1 MCAAMT
7 RTHLVLV
14 LSSLFIVACG
24 GATTE
29 DSTADDEASS
39 GTEVVATPTPE
50 TTPTD
55 PTPTGPLPEGVTPT
69 RYALDLEVVP
79 SRETFRGT
87 VDIRVRLD
95 RPTQRIWMHGTGM
108 TVSEAW
114 IATGFEGDL
123 ANGPLRSRPTSAE
136 SARWEPS
143 DREGVNRVVTDVP
156 VGPGEV
162 TIHLAYET
170 RFDRQ
175 LKGLYRVDVGDDHY
189 AFTQFEPTS
198 ARYAFPGFDEP
209 RFKTPFDI
217 TLRVPEAEHGVA
229 NTREIEN
236 AVENGLR
243 RLRFAATEP
252 LPTYLVAMAVGPLDI
267 VEGTAIPANDVRAT
281 PLPFRGICARGR
293 GAEMRYAMEHTAALV
308 ASLERW
314 TGVAYPYDKLDIV
327 AVPDFASGAME
338 NAGLITFRETFLLLP
353 EQPGEDHV
361 RAFTSIM
368 AHELAHHWFGDL
380 VTMPWWDDIW
390 LNEAF
395 ATYMATRTV
404 ADVAPEQNASMSAVA
419 GAQGAMGADS
429 LGSARRIRQPITSD
443 HDIRN
448 AFDSI
453 TYQKGAAVIA
463 MFERYVGPD
472 VFRAGIHRYLEEHR
486 FGTAT
491 GDDLLLAISR
501 EAGRDVTT
509 PFRTFLDQPGVP
521 LVHADLA
528 CGEGGNVVSLRQ
540 ERFTPLGFSSDGF
553 AAESFAAD
561 AAAPTPAE
569 PQAPSRW
576 QIPVCVRYGR
586 GRTSAEACTLLNQT
600 SARIDL
606 PAGACPEWVHPNAG
620 ASGYYRFALPS
631 DDLDALVTR
640 GYAQLDPRERL
651 SLANN
656 VRAMVG
662 AGTADARDVLAL
674 LPRFANDDERLV
686 AIEPIGLVAHVV
698 DDLADAEYRADA
710 RAWAGTLYAR
720 RFQRLGW
727 TARRGERGDDRL
739 LRRDLASFMARIARD
754 PAVLARA
761 SQLGQ
766 AYVGRGTGRSADGQ
780 LHPEAVQAELLGVVT
795 IAAVNDLHQPPCP
808 RGQTCEANALSAE
821 QVAFFDHVLGLAVAS
836 DDGTVRTRLFAAL
849 ASAETPTL
857 AERALDLTLDP
868 RLRVNELGIPM
879 GIQAETPEGRRRALS
894 WVSGHLPALRERL
907 ATTRLG
913 YVPWTFGGLCT
924 VEERTAVSSLFA
936 PVIAEW
942 PGGPRNLAGTL
953 EAISMCIARRERQL
967 PAVNWFFQSRRP
979 RRAGDAEAIAP
990 LSVVRAQQSVRAP
1003 IP

>member
-1 MCAAMT
+1 MT
-7 RTHLVLV
+7 RTHV
-14 LSSLFIVACG
+14 LSLCLSMLALSWLGGCG
-24 GATTE
+24 AATSDGTTTTE
-29 DSTADDEASS
+29 DEASS
-39 GTEVVATPTPE
+39 GVEIVETPAPVETP
-50 TTPTD
+50 PD
-55 PTPTGPLPEGVTPT
+55 PTPSGPLPDGVTPT

-123 ANGPLRSRPTSAE
+123 TNGPLRARPTSAQT
-136 SARWEPS
+136 ARWEPS

-156 VGPGEV
+156 VGPGDV

-170 RFDRQ
+170 PFDRQ
-175 LKGLYRVDVGDDHY
+175 LKGLYRVDVGSDHY

-198 ARYAFPGFDEP
+198 ARFAFPGFDEP

-217 TLRVPEAEHGVA
+217 TLRVPEGERGVA
-229 NTREIEN
+229 NTHEIEN
-236 AVENGLR
+236 VVENGLR

-267 VEGTAIPANDVRAT
+267 VEGTAIPANDVRST
-281 PLPFRGICARGR
+281 PLPFRGVCARGR
-293 GAEMRYAMEHTAALV
+293 GAEMRYAMEHTAAIV

-314 TGVAYPYDKLDIV
+314 TGVAYPYNKLDIV

-404 ADVAPEQNASMSAVA
+404 ADVAPEQNANTSAVA

-429 LGSARRIRQPITSD
+429 LSSARRIRQPIESD

-448 AFDSI
+448 AFDAI

-491 GDDLLLAISR
+491 GQDLLLAISR

-528 CGEGGNVVSLRQ
+528 CGEGGNVVLLRQ
-540 ERFTPLGFSSDGF
+540 ERFTPLGFSS
-553 AAESFAAD
+553 AET
-561 AAAPTPAE
+561 APTTATEGAE
-569 PQAPSRW
+569 PALPPRW
-576 QIPVCVRYGR
+576 HIPVCVRYGR
-586 GRTSAEACTLLNQT
+586 GRTTGEACTLLNQT

-606 PAGACPEWVHPNAG
+606 PAGQCPDWVHPNAG
-620 ASGYYRFALPS
+620 ASGYYRFALPA

-640 GYAQLDPRERL
+640 GYAQLEPRERL

-674 LPRFANDDERLV
+674 LPRFAGDQERLV
-686 AIEPIGLVAHVV
+686 ALEPIGLIAHVV
-698 DDLADAEYRADA
+698 DDLADPEYRTEA
-710 RAWAGTLYAR
+710 RAWAGSLYAR
-720 RFQRLGW
+720 RFQQLGW
-727 TARRGERGDDRL
+727 TARRGESGDARL
-739 LRRDLASFMARIARD
+739 LRRDLASFMTRIARD
-754 PAVLARA
+754 RAVLARA
-761 SQLGQ
+761 SQLGH
-766 AYVGRGTGRSADGQ
+766 AYLGRGTGRSADGQ

-795 IAAVNDLHQPPCP
+795 IAAVNDTHAPPCP
-808 RGQTCEANALSAE
+808 RGTECETNAVSAE
-821 QVAFFDHVLGLAVAS
+821 QVALFDHALALAVAS
-836 DDGTVRTRLFAAL
+836 EDGTVRTRLLAAL
-849 ASAETPTL
+849 SSAETPSL

-868 RLRVNELGIPM
+868 RLRVNELGTPM
-879 GIQAETPEGRRRALS
+879 GVQAETPEGRRRALS
-894 WVSGHLPALRERL
+894 WVSGHLTELRERF

-924 VEERTAVSSLFA
+924 AEERTAVSTLFS
-936 PVIAEW
+936 PVIADW
-942 PGGPRNLAGTL
+942 PGGPRNLAGAL

-967 PAVNWFFQSRRP
+967 PAVNWFFHARRP
-979 RRAGDAEAIAP
+979 RRPGDAEAIAP
-990 LSVVRAQQSVRAP
+990 LSVVREQQIVRAP
-1003 IP
+1003 VP

>member
-1 MCAAMT
+1 MCAAMM
-7 RTHLVLV
+7 RAHLLLI
-14 LSSLFIVACG
+14 LSSVFVVACG
-24 GATTE
+24 GGSVEEEIATE
-29 DSTADDEASS
+29 DETS
-39 GTEVVATPTPE
+39 GVEVIATPTPE
-50 TTPTD
+50 APPPE
-55 PTPTGPLPEGVTPT
+55 PTPTGQLPGGFTPT

-79 SRETFRGT
+79 SQDTFRGT
-87 VDIRVRLD
+87 VEVRVHLE

-114 IATGFEGDL
+114 IATGFEGDI
-123 ANGPLRSRPTSAE
+123 AQGMLRARPSSALD
-136 SARWEPS
+136 ARWEPS

-156 VGPGEV
+156 VGPGDV
-162 TIHLAYET
+162 TIHLRYET

-198 ARYAFPGFDEP
+198 ARYAFPSFDEP

-217 TLRVPEAEHGVA
+217 TLRVPENERGVA

-236 AVENGLR
+236 AVEGGLR
-243 RLRFAATEP
+243 RLRFAPTEP

-267 VEGTAIPANDVRAT
+267 VEGTAIPANDVRST

-293 GAEMRYAMEHTAALV
+293 GPEMRYAMEHTAAIV

-395 ATYMATRTV
+395 ATYMASRTV
-404 ADVAPEQNASMSAVA
+404 ADVAPEQNATMSEVA
-419 GAQGAMGADS
+419 STQGAMGADS
-429 LGSARRIRQPITSD
+429 LASARRIRQPIESD

-448 AFDSI
+448 AFDAI

-463 MFERYVGPD
+463 MFERFVGPD

-491 GDDLLLAISR
+491 GEDLLVAISR

-509 PFRTFLDQPGVP
+509 PFRTFLEQPGVP
-521 LVHADLA
+521 LVYADLA
-528 CGEGGNVVSLRQ
+528 CGEGGNVVLLSQ
-540 ERFTPLGFSSDGF
+540 ERFTPLGFSEPPQASPPADG
-553 AAESFAAD
+553 ES
-561 AAAPTPAE
+561 PTPA
-569 PQAPSRW
+569 PRW

-586 GRTSAEACTLLNQT
+586 GRTTGEVCTLLNQT
-600 SARIDL
+600 SARLDL
-606 PAGACPEWVHPNAG
+606 PAGSCPEWVHPNAN
-620 ASGYYRFALPS
+620 ASGYYRFAMPA

-640 GYAQLDPRERL
+640 GYAQLSPRERL

-662 AGTADARDVLAL
+662 AGTADVRDVLAL
-674 LPRFANDDERLV
+674 LPRFAGDSERLV
-686 AIEPIGLVAHVV
+686 AIEPMGLVSHVV
-698 DDLADAEYRADA
+698 DDLADARYRTEA
-710 RAWAGTLYAR
+710 RAWAGSLYAQ
-720 RFQRLGW
+720 RFARLGW

-739 LRRDLASFMARIARD
+739 LRRDLASFMTRIARD
-754 PAVLARA
+754 RAALARA
-761 SQLGQ
+761 SELGH
-766 AYVGRGTGRSADGQ
+766 AYLGRGTGRAPHDGQ
-780 LHPEAVQAELLGVVT
+780 LHPEAVQAELLSVVT
-795 IAAVNDLHQPPCP
+795 VAAINDPHDPPCP
-808 RGQTCEANALSAE
+808 RGEACVTNGTSPE
-821 QVAFFDHVLGLAVAS
+821 QVATFDHALALLVAS
-836 DDGTVRTRLFAAL
+836 DDGTVRQRLLAAISSVE
-849 ASAETPTL
+849 APSL
-857 AERALDLTLDP
+857 AERALALTLDA
-868 RLRVNELGIPM
+868 RLRVNELGTPM
-879 GIQAETPEGRRRALS
+879 GMQAETPEGRRRALA
-894 WVSGHLPALRERL
+894 WVAAHLPALRERF

-913 YVPWTFGGLCT
+913 WVPWTFAGLCT
-924 VEERTAVSSLFA
+924 IEDRAQVSALFS
-936 PVIAEW
+936 PVIADW
-942 PGGPRNLAGTL
+942 PGGPRNLAGSL
-953 EAISMCIARRERQL
+953 EAITMCAARRERQGS
-967 PAVNWFFQSRRP
+967 AASWFFEARRP
-979 RRAGDAEAIAP
+979 LARGEVRGEP
-990 LSVVRAQQSVRAP
+990 PPSVVRERQRT
-1003 IP
+1003 IPSRP